1 MNKTNQTKI
10 NWDNE
15 VVPSGPWYDKIVF
28 TLDSHNV
35 TVKELL
41 ISAGTIVGIIIAA
54 ILVCLL
60 ISYCNRKKIA
70 EAGRRMSTLTV
81 R

>member
-1 MNKTNQTKI
+1 M
-10 NWDNE
+10 
-15 VVPSGPWYDKIVF
+15 PSGSWYDKTLF
-28 TLDSHNV
+28 TIDSHNV

-41 ISAGTIVGIIIAA
+41 IGVGTIVGIIIAA
-54 ILVCLL
+54 ISICLL

-70 EAGRRMSTLTV
+70 EAGRRMSTATV